1 VTLLG
6 SDKYHPEEIK
16 NGITLSPD
24 EKVLYVT
31 AGFGKTM
38 RYNVRPDDTVD
49 DGAVFIQAGNDGMK
63 TDLKGNLYSTNAITP
78 GEIRITSKE
87 GKPNRR
93 KSSRGRESFPRTSLL
108 EMRMERPLFITACT
122 HLFRVCLKTA
132 GHSPRPGQTLVVKP
146 HMIIPMERQFVAVVA
161 LTLACLLPCARAQN
175 VDFAK
180 TEIQT
185 VKVADGLY
193 VLMGGAAQG
202 NIAVLTGSEGLF
214 LVDSMYAPMHQKI
227 MVALAALS
235 PQPVRYLVNTHLHG
249 DHTGGDEAMA
259 KLGAVII
266 SQENMRKRMAEQK
279 NAPPA
284 AALPSLTYG
293 DHMTLHFNGEEIY
306 IYHPE
311 PAHTDGDSIIYFR
324 HANVMHV
331 GDVPAS
337 IRYPNI
343 GVDDGGSVDGMIAAG
358 RQVMKIANENTKLI
372 PGHLGPVVGFKE
384 IQQQIDMFI
393 TVRDRI
399 MTAIKAGKTLQEVVA
414 SKPTA
419 DFDEARKAGAITP
432 DRFVTLVYTDLARR
446 AK

>member
-1 VTLLG
+1 MIIFM
-6 SDKYHPEEIK
+6 KRQI
-16 NGITLSPD
+16 
-24 EKVLYVT
+24 
-31 AGFGKTM
+31 
-38 RYNVRPDDTVD
+38 
-49 DGAVFIQAGNDGMK
+49 AVIG
-63 TDLKGNLYSTNAITP
+63 L
-78 GEIRITSKE
+78 
-87 GKPNRR
+87 
-93 KSSRGRESFPRTSLL
+93 
-108 EMRMERPLFITACT
+108 
-122 HLFRVCLKTA
+122 
-132 GHSPRPGQTLVVKP
+132 TLVY
-146 HMIIPMERQFVAVVA
+146 
-161 LTLACLLPCARAQN
+161 LLPCALSQN

-185 VKVADGLY
+185 VKVAEGLY

-202 NIAVLTGSEGLF
+202 NIAVLTGSDGMF

-227 MVALAALS
+227 MDALTKIG
-235 PQPVRYLVNTHLHG
+235 PQSVRYLVNTHLHG
-249 DHTGGDEAMA
+249 DHTAGNEAMA

-266 SQENMRKRMAEQK
+266 SQENMRKRMAGQV

-311 PAHTDGDSIIYFR
+311 SAHTDGDSIIYFR

-337 IRYPNI
+337 LRYPNI

-358 RQVMKIANENTKLI
+358 RQVMKIANENTKII

-384 IQQQIDMFI
+384 IQQQLDMFV

-399 MTAIKAGKTLQEVVA
+399 MNAIRAGKTLQDVVA
-414 SKPTA
+414 SKPTR
-419 DFDEARKAGAITP
+419 DFDEVRKAGAITP
-432 DRFVTLVYTDLARR
+432 DRFVTLVYTDLARK